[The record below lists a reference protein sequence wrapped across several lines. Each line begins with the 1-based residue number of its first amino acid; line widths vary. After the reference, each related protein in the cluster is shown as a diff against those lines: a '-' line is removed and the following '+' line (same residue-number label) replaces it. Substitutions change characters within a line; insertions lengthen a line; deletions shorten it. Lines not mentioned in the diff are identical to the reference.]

1 MDQKQMFK
9 HMVDFNQVVFYNFFQ
24 ALTLFQSQIERIA
37 NSAID
42 QADWIP
48 DESLKAIE
56 LWDKSFKAAC
66 GHFRSNVD
74 QSYEQIK
81 KYFSG

>member
-24 ALTLFQSQIERIA
+24 ALTLLQGQIERIA

-48 DESLKAIE
+48 AESLKAIE
-56 LWDKSFKAAC
+56 LWDQSFKDAC
-66 GHFRSNVD
+66 DNFRSNVD
-74 QSYEQIK
+74 QSYKQIK
-81 KYFSG
+81 KYFAG